1 MANDEGRMST
11 SGESPKRKKHPGR
24 TCPHCGARVAQRAE
38 DCFQCG
44 ADLTAAPRRRRTLPW
59 SDLLLALVIA
69 AVVMLWWNRT
79 EEAARAA
86 LTPTATPTATVT
98 PTLTATATRTPTPTT
113 TPTPTPTP
121 TPIVHTVQSG
131 ESPLFIAG
139 LYGVTLQSLLE
150 TNDLREDDLIRV
162 GQTLRI
168 PTATPVLGPDG
179 RPITPTPTPTPDE
192 RAVSYTVAPGDT
204 LLAIASQFG
213 VSVESIMTANG
224 LKPDAII
231 YPGQALV
238 IPLSPSLWEG
248 PGEGAEPISVYLIT
262 PTATPGPPWP
272 APELLSPRDGAQF
285 STGEPILLRW
295 AAVGLLEDDQWYV
308 LRLWRPQQS
317 GSPLPTTWTRR
328 TSFRLP
334 ADWRPSEDAAGHK
347 LCWQVTVIQKAEGAK
362 LTLVSPSSD
371 VRCFEWR

>member
-1 MANDEGRMST
+1 M
-11 SGESPKRKKHPGR
+11 
-24 TCPHCGARVAQRAE
+24 AQRAE

-44 ADLTAAPRRRRTLPW
+44 ADLTAAPRRRRALPW
-59 SDLLLALVIA
+59 SDLLLVLVIA
-69 AVVMLWWNRT
+69 AVVMLWWSRT

-86 LTPTATPTATVT
+86 LTPTATPTPTVT
-98 PTLTATATRTPTPTT
+98 PTLTATATRTPTPTM
-113 TPTPTPTP
+113 TPTPTLTP

-150 TNDLREDDLIRV
+150 TNGLQEDDLIRV

-179 RPITPTPTPTPDE
+179 RPITPAPTPTPDE
-192 RAVSYTVAPGDT
+192 RDVSYTVERGDT
-204 LLAIASQFG
+204 LLAIASRFG
-213 VSVESIMTANG
+213 VTVESIVTANG
-224 LKPDAII
+224 LKLDAII

-238 IPLSPSLWEG
+238 IPLGTPA
-248 PGEGAEPISVYLIT
+248 AEPMPAYLIT

-272 APELLSPRDGAQF
+272 APALLSPGDGAQF
-285 STGEPILLRW
+285 SAGEPILLRW

-317 GSPLPTTWTRR
+317 GNPLPTTWTRR

-334 ADWRPSEDAAGHK
+334 ADWRPPEDATSHE
-347 LCWQVTVIQKAEGAK
+347 LCWQVTVIQKSEEAE

-371 VRCFEWR
+371 VRCFEWH